1 MKKIKM
7 PDLKLS
13 PADFRASV
21 KTRTFRVG
29 GYSVLAFVIVL
40 CIAVMANVLVSAL
53 PETATQIDVSSSK
66 LFTISDQ
73 TETLAEGLKSEV
85 DIYWIVQSGQED
97 STIGKLLD
105 RYKSLSDMIKVTE
118 KDPDVYPTF
127 IQQYVSLDE
136 VYNNSLVVVCG
147 DRSSYVS
154 YYDIY
159 ETDYSDYYTT
169 GTTTTQFAGESE
181 ITSAIQNVTS
191 SSQPKI
197 YMLTGH
203 GESELS
209 SAFQT
214 AVSKA
219 NFQTASLSLLTEGKV
234 PDDADCLFI
243 CAPQSDIS
251 SDEKDMLAEYLKA
264 GGSMMLIT
272 DVSKSGVSFTNLYAL
287 MEYYG
292 VSAVNGVVVEGSQ
305 DNYVYSR
312 PYYLLPNLG
321 DHDITEPL
329 TENGYSV
336 LLPIAQGLKVGS
348 SLRDGLSVTELLTTS
363 DSAYSKAGGYSITT
377 YDKESGDTDGPFA
390 LSVAVTD
397 AVDDDTTTSI
407 VWVSSSYLLDDQTNS
422 QVSGGNQDF
431 FENALS
437 WLCHQ
442 EDTISIHAK
451 SIGTSYLTV
460 DSSAAALMTAFIV
473 GVIPLGCLGTGI
485 VIWVRRKRR

>member
-1 MKKIKM
+1 
-7 PDLKLS
+7 
-13 PADFRASV
+13 
-21 KTRTFRVG
+21 
-29 GYSVLAFVIVL
+29 
-40 CIAVMANVLVSAL
+40 
-53 PETATQIDVSSSK
+53 
-66 LFTISDQ
+66 
-73 TETLAEGLKSEV
+73 
-85 DIYWIVQSGQED
+85 
-97 STIGKLLD
+97 
-105 RYKSLSDMIKVTE
+105 
-118 KDPDVYPTF
+118 
-127 IQQYVSLDE
+127 
-136 VYNNSLVVVCG
+136 
-147 DRSSYVS
+147 
-154 YYDIY
+154 
-159 ETDYSDYYTT
+159 
-169 GTTTTQFAGESE
+169 
-181 ITSAIQNVTS
+181 
-191 SSQPKI
+191 
-197 YMLTGH
+197 MLTGH